1 MAGMGND
8 TAAMDAV
15 TSAEAGFPSGRGSF
29 DPPSGPA
36 AWLWRRVGEVLRAER
51 EQIATRPVGQQA
63 DLGRLRSALA
73 SYDFDEPAAPDAV
86 IDEVTALLREY
97 TVHTT
102 HPRYFGL
109 FNPTPTQL
117 GVVGETL
124 AAAFNP
130 QLAAW
135 SHAPA
140 AVEIEAHLL
149 RFLGARMGYPADE
162 VAGSFTS
169 GGAEANLT
177 AVLLALTRM
186 WPEYGTGGLRALP
199 GRPVL
204 YASAESHLAWLKI
217 AHATGIGRDA
227 VRLVP
232 VDADLRMDPGRLS
245 AQIASDRDA
254 GDEPFL
260 VIGTAGTT
268 GAGAIDPL
276 TKLAG
281 LCRESGVRFHVDAAY
296 GGAAALSD
304 RLRGALAGIER
315 AHSITVDAHKWL
327 SAPMGAGALVCTDR
341 AGLAETFRVSTSYM
355 PADVAGTVDPY
366 TSSQQWSRR
375 FSGLKLFLSL
385 AVAGR
390 SGYAEQLERDVEL
403 AGTLRRRLTDHGWTI
418 VNDTPLPVVC
428 FADPEAGGSTPDE
441 SWERHS
447 ALAESVV
454 RSGRAWISAVRHITT
469 TRARVSCRRPS
480 GRAELL
486 AGPPGR
492 TTARPRRCP

>member
-1 MAGMGND
+1 MTDNALGKGS
-8 TAAMDAV
+8 V
-15 TSAEAGFPSGRGSF
+15 TITEEAFPLGRDSF
-29 DPPSGPA
+29 DPASGPT
-36 AWLWRRVGEVLRAER
+36 AWLWRHVLDVLQAER
-51 EQIATRPVGQQA
+51 EQISARPVAPQI
-63 DLGRLRSALA
+63 DLARLRSAVGL
-73 SYDFDEPAAPDAV
+73 YDFDEPAHPGAV
-86 IDEVTALLREY
+86 IDDLVELLRDS

-109 FNPTPTQL
+109 FNPTPTLL

-149 RFLGARMGYPADE
+149 RFLGARMGYPAAE

-186 WPEYGTGGLRALP
+186 WPGYGTAGLRALP

-217 AHATGIGRDA
+217 AHATGLGRDA

-232 VDADLRMDPGRLS
+232 VNADLRMDLEQLTARLD
-245 AQIASDRDA
+245 ADRAA
-254 GDEPFL
+254 GDAPFL
-260 VIGTAGTT
+260 VVGTAGTT
-268 GAGAIDPL
+268 GAGVIDPL
-276 TKLAG
+276 PELAE
-281 LCRESGVRFHVDAAY
+281 LCRTYGIRFHVDAAY
-296 GGAAALSD
+296 GGVAALSD
-304 RLRGALAGIER
+304 RLREALTGIEQ

-327 SAPMGAGALVCTDR
+327 SVPMGAGALLCTDR

-355 PADVAGTVDPY
+355 PADIPDTVDPY

-375 FSGLKLFLSL
+375 FAGLKLFLSL

-390 SGYAEQLERDVEL
+390 SGYAEQLERDAEL
-403 AGTLRRRLTDHGWTI
+403 ADALRAHLRDSGWLITS
-418 VNDTPLPVVC
+418 NTSLPVVC
-428 FADPEAGGSTPDE
+428 FADPSPPAD
-441 SWERHS
+441 SWKHHTE
-447 ALAESVV
+447 LANSVV
-454 RSGRAWISAVRHITT
+454 QSGSAWISPVRLNGHAAL
-469 TRARVSCRRPS
+469 RACVISH
-480 GRAELL
+480 
-486 AGPPGR
+486 R
-492 TTARPRRCP
+492 TTPADIDALVQAVNDARRTA